1 MDMGLEKV
9 ATQKEL
15 REYFN
20 RPANT
25 RQNQVVFTGGNLDR
39 NHARENANGPNKFII
54 RLEGEYGNRV
64 ATFVRI
70 KPAGARTDV
79 LEESNSAGSWFDS
92 VKTQM
97 MINEPYWRKFNQ
109 ALTAAQ
115 WQQQEAEME
124 TACNNLQSALKTH
137 GRMFLAAE
145 IQAHISKTGQNELI
159 SLTMAACETLRIPL
173 QCVVEGEPAMP
184 VSAAVT
190 AFRTMDLGLPT
201 FEEPNEV
208 VKYFAGKPA
217 GTQAVLTKGPRSHR
231 HAYTGIKQRG
241 AIATLEGEY
250 GNRVA
255 TLLKMFG
262 GRLAQ
267 IQDWESTGRD
277 LNDDRFLIS
286 KQKDQLKSGGP
297 EVYVEGSYGTI
308 IRQLKKYFGPGSC
321 SVLKTADRKG
331 WLVTLKRVTKDAESS
346 QPAGE

>member
-1 MDMGLEKV
+1 M
-9 ATQKEL
+9 
-15 REYFN
+15 
-20 RPANT
+20 
-25 RQNQVVFTGGNLDR
+25 VFTGGNLDR